1 MYAFKNENNLSRIKK
16 WKHAALAF
24 AFLAVTGFG
33 YGCNSNSPLASI
45 TGQGNDTVPAAK
57 DTNVKS
63 IEIVLQRYIP
73 VDVVQF
79 LLVPRDG
86 GMFLVPCDGRVTA
99 RLWLTGFHDEKD
111 SIIQEWSDVLV
122 KATDYNVLTGV
133 SVMLGFNKDIKL
145 QNLMGILEVTFS
157 LPDGR
162 KFTTEKS
169 GIPLT
174 TSYECPCLL

>member
-1 MYAFKNENNLSRIKK
+1 
-16 WKHAALAF
+16 
-24 AFLAVTGFG
+24 
-33 YGCNSNSPLASI
+33 
-45 TGQGNDTVPAAK
+45 
-57 DTNVKS
+57 
-63 IEIVLQRYIP
+63 VLQRYIP
-73 VDVVQF
+73 SDVVQF

-86 GMFLVPCDGRVTA
+86 GMFLIPCDGSVTA

-111 SIIQEWSDVLV
+111 CIIQEWSNVLV
-122 KATDYNVLTGV
+122 KATDYNVLTGA
-133 SVMLGFNKDIKL
+133 SVELDFKKDIKL

-162 KFTTEKS
+162 KFTIEKG